1 MSVLLED
8 HVPPTVFMGT
18 VTCMD
23 YTQKIII
30 VDFAVPMK
38 VGPGAGCI
46 TGAQSQCLVDL
57 FLLLTVDSEVLQRRA
72 TTATK

>member
-1 MSVLLED
+1 MLLED

-38 VGPGAGCI
+38 VSAGAGCI
-46 TGAQSQCLVDL
+46 TGALSQCSGDL
-57 FLLLTVDSEVLQRRA
+57 CFATLDSEVLQRRA
-72 TTATK
+72 TTAAK